1 MVALMTTMI
10 TMETTTMTTMITM
23 VVPLQAKNTLHFL
36 DQMFST
42 TPKSLIQEENHSSS
56 TQLSQQLETD
66 TSHQSSAIAHQE
78 MVTMP
83 KYSIKTATKDHTVQ
97 LL

>member
-1 MVALMTTMI
+1 MVVLMTTMI
-10 TMETTTMTTMITM
+10 TMEITTTTTM

-66 TSHQSSAIAHQE
+66 TSHQSNAIAHQE